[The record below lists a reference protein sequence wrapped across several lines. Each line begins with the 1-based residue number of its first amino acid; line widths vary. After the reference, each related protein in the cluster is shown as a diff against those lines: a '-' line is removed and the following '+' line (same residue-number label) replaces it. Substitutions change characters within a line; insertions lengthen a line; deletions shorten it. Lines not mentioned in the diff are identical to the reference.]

1 MKQNWQLSQFLPQSW
16 RPISLVGGL
25 IGLYAVLFVLLYA
38 KVGDVIGTFSTLP
51 IIVAGWLF
59 GKRGGTLVALLMVP
73 LTIGLYFLAGEPGIS
88 RMLHQWPGLIA
99 SFALGGGIGWLR
111 EFVDTVR
118 AQSAQ
123 LQRDQILLQA
133 EIAERHLV
141 EAALVQAKEAAEEAN
156 RAKSVFL
163 STMSHE
169 LRTPLN
175 AVIGYSELLREM
187 AEEDQRAEYIAPLHN
202 IRTAGIHLLAVITD
216 VLDLSKIEAGKME
229 IFAEAFDP
237 LAVVRELVP
246 LIQPLISKNANTL
259 VVNVPSVSQ
268 QLYTDLAKFRQS
280 LFNLLNNAAKFTHHG
295 QITLLVQQP
304 APGWMAF
311 VVQDTGIGMLPEQVA
326 RLFQPFTQADASTT
340 RTYGGSGLGLTIS
353 RSFCQL
359 MGGDITAE
367 SIYTQGST
375 FTIRLP
381 VVAPGAGA
389 SPAGH

>member
-1 MKQNWQLSQFLPQSW
+1 V
-16 RPISLVGGL
+16 PI
-25 IGLYAVLFVLLYA
+25 
-38 KVGDVIGTFSTLP
+38 T
-51 IIVAGWLF
+51 VA
-59 GKRGGTLVALLMVP
+59 
-73 LTIGLYFLAGEPGIS
+73 LYFLAGEAGFS
-88 RMLHQWPGLIA
+88 KVLYQWPGLIA

-133 EIAERHLV
+133 EIAERHQV

-175 AVIGYSELLREM
+175 AMIGYSELLQEM
-187 AEEDQRAEYIAPLHN
+187 AEEDQRAEYIEPLHN

-229 IFAEAFDP
+229 IYAEEFDP
-237 LAVVRELVP
+237 LTVVRELVP

-268 QLYTDLAKFRQS
+268 QLYTDLTKFRQA

-304 APGWMAF
+304 VPGWMAF

-340 RTYGGSGLGLTIS
+340 RTYGGTGLGLTIS

-359 MGGDITAE
+359 LGGDITAE

-375 FTIRLP
+375 FTIHLP
-381 VVAPGAGA
+381 VVAPGTAAG
-389 SPAGH
+389 PAGH